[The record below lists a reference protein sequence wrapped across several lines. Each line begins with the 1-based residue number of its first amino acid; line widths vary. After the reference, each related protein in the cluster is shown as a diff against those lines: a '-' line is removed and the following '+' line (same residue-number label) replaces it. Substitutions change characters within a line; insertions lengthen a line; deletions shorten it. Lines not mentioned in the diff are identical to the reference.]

1 MEFSPS
7 SSLIHPNT
15 CGLKPIRLCPNKSY
29 CGIFS
34 CIYKINVLINIV
46 QLHTGREVMCVLRGP
61 KPDDGDPPDGACGVP
76 AAGAGDGVRAVKAPQ
91 LQHARLRPPLQPR
104 RTRRGHVLQL
114 PAPERLRRTEVHWA
128 LHRRPTCWCLI
139 SLITMIAGRDTEYN

>member
-1 MEFSPS
+1 M
-7 SSLIHPNT
+7 
-15 CGLKPIRLCPNKSY
+15 
-29 CGIFS
+29 
-34 CIYKINVLINIV
+34 
-46 QLHTGREVMCVLRGP
+46 LRGP
-61 KPDDGDPPDGACGVP
+61 KPDDGDPPDGAGAVP

-114 PAPERLRRTEVHWA
+114 PAPERLRRTEVHRA

-139 SLITMIAGRDTEYN
+139 SLMTMIAGRDTEYNLALLHAHFAVRTCVVHACMGRVTASPSTSDKTSRRRRHSYKKNIYKRIK